1 MYTSAFGGVFAGK
14 FRLPEDRP
22 GEARGGLAPW
32 QLRRVNDFVD
42 ANLDGDPSIARL
54 AGECGLS
61 VSHFARAFKQAV
73 GLPPHQWLTKRRVD
87 RARELLL
94 DSGVELAEIA
104 LTCGFVDQ
112 SHLTRVFSRAEGC
125 SPGRW
130 RRHQLQ
136 SPSGVSRG
144 RQINEHHAT
153 G

>member
-1 MYTSAFGGVFAGK
+1 MYTSAFGGFIVQK
-14 FRLPEDRP
+14 YRLPGDQP
-22 GEARGGLAPW
+22 GDARGGLAPW
-32 QLRRVNDFVD
+32 QLRRVSDFVD
-42 ANLDGDPSIARL
+42 ANMDGDPSIARL
-54 AGECGLS
+54 AGACGLS
-61 VSHFARAFKQAV
+61 VSHFARAFRQTV
-73 GLPPHQWLTKRRVD
+73 GMPPHQWLTKRRVE

-130 RRHQLQ
+130 RRHQLR
-136 SPSGVSRG
+136 SPSGAPRG
-144 RQINEHHAT
+144 RQEHHAT